1 MDKYKLFLSASIPT
15 QGREYYGSTN
25 DAAITGAVM
34 AFTRVCAEYSIPF
47 YFGGHP
53 AVTPLVWSVAK
64 DYNKYFENLLSIY
77 QSRKWEGF
85 QPQQVSYFKKIIWT
99 NAGHGREDSLEI
111 MRTRMFTENK
121 TAVAVFIG
129 GMQGVIDE
137 YHLLKKISPNTKI
150 IAFKSTGGASADV
163 YEEEGI
169 EIGELQNSFAYY
181 QIFKKL
187 LKDYQFEYGREA

>member
-64 DYNKYFENLLSIY
+64 DYNKYFETFYLYIN
-77 QSRKWEGF
+77 
-85 QPQQVSYFKKIIWT
+85 
-99 NAGHGREDSLEI
+99 H
-111 MRTRMFTENK
+111 EN
-121 TAVAVFIG
+121 G
-129 GMQGVIDE
+129 
-137 YHLLKKISPNTKI
+137 
-150 IAFKSTGGASADV
+150 
-163 YEEEGI
+163 
-169 EIGELQNSFAYY
+169 
-181 QIFKKL
+181 
-187 LKDYQFEYGREA
+187 KDFSHNR

>member
-1 MDKYKLFLSASIPT
+1 MDKYKVFLSASIPT

-34 AFTRVCAEYSIPF
+34 AFTRVCAEYNIPF

-85 QPQQVSYFKKIIWT
+85 QPQQVSYFKK
-99 NAGHGREDSLEI
+99 NN
-111 MRTRMFTENK
+111 M
-121 TAVAVFIG
+121 
-129 GMQGVIDE
+129 DE
-137 YHLLKKISPNTKI
+137 CWL
-150 IAFKSTGGASADV
+150 
-163 YEEEGI
+163 
-169 EIGELQNSFAYY
+169 
-181 QIFKKL
+181 
-187 LKDYQFEYGREA
+187 